1 MIKVAIVGATGYT
14 GVELIRILLNHP
26 DVEITSLTRKGESL
40 SNISEAFPHM
50 YNQLTLPCN
59 TLKNPEQVAKKA
71 DVVFMALPHC
81 SGLDL
86 TNQFLKLGK
95 IVIDL
100 SADFR
105 LKDADIYEK
114 WYKTK
119 HTHPKLL
126 KEAVY
131 GLPEIYKAGIKKAKL
146 IANPGC
152 YSTGAILA
160 LKPLFSNK
168 LVKTGSIIID
178 SKSGASGAGRGLNL
192 KSLFSEV
199 NENITAYNIN
209 THRHLPE
216 MIQELT
222 EPERDTVQITF
233 TPHLIP
239 VTRGILTTSYVSVRD
254 NKAVADVIDIYKDFY
269 KESPFIRILPERIAP
284 QTKHVYGS
292 NYCDIGIFQ
301 NKEAHQII
309 IISAIDNLVKGASG
323 QAVENMNIV
332 CGLEETAGLN
342 FTPVFP

>member
-26 DVEITSLTRKGESL
+26 DVEITSLMRKGESL
-40 SNISEAFPHM
+40 LNISEAFPHI
-50 YNQLTLPCN
+50 YGQIDLPCN

-71 DVVFMALPHC
+71 DVIFMALPHC

-86 TNQFLKLGK
+86 TDQFLKLGK

-105 LKDADIYEK
+105 LKDAGIYEK

-119 HTHPKLL
+119 HTHPELL

-152 YSTGAILA
+152 YPTGAILA
-160 LKPLFSNK
+160 LKPLVSNK
-168 LVKTGSIIID
+168 LVKTGCIIID
-178 SKSGASGAGRGLNL
+178 SKSGASGAGRSLSLKNL
-192 KSLFSEV
+192 FPEV
-199 NENITAYNIN
+199 NENITPYNIN

-222 EPERDTVQITF
+222 DSEPSTVQITF
-233 TPHLIP
+233 APHLIP
-239 VTRGILTTSYVSVRD
+239 VTRGILSTTYVSVQNNESIANIFD
-254 NKAVADVIDIYKDFY
+254 MYKDFY
-269 KESPFIRILPERIAP
+269 KESPFIRILPEGTAP

-292 NYCDIGIFQ
+292 NYCDIGIFP
-301 NKEAHQII
+301 NKEANQII

-323 QAVENMNIV
+323 QAVQNMNIV